1 MLSILIPTYN
11 YNAVPLVEE
20 LQKQCLNCNIKFEII
35 CQDDCSND
43 FLIENNKINA
53 FKNCSFSSNETNLG
67 RAKNRNHL
75 ASKSKFP
82 WLLFLDCDMFPKE
95 SKFIENYL
103 LTIKNINKPVIFGGI
118 TYKIKRPEK
127 QQILRW
133 HYGHKRESISLE
145 NRIKKPNSRALTS
158 NLLIY
163 KKLFLEHPFDSS
175 ITEYGYEDLFFL
187 MTLEMNKILV
197 THIDNPAFHLNLESS
212 SLFLNKTR
220 IALENLAF
228 INSQQ
233 TILSE
238 SKIISIYSA
247 LNKIRITL
255 VVVFLF
261 NTFENKMINNLLSQ
275 NPSLLVFDL
284 YKLGYFCKL
293 QSR

>member
-1 MLSILIPTYN
+1 MLSVLIPTYN
-11 YNAVPLVEE
+11 YNTFPLVAE
-20 LQKQCLNCNIKFEII
+20 LQKQADSSGIDYEILV
-35 CQDDCSND
+35 QDDCSND
-43 FLIENNKINA
+43 FLIENNKINTL
-53 FKNCSFSSNETNLG
+53 KYCSFCSNEINLG

-75 ASKSKFP
+75 ASKAKFP
-82 WLLFLDCDMFPKE
+82 WLLLLDCDMFPKE
-95 SKFIENYL
+95 SNFIENYL
-103 LTIKNINKPVIFGGI
+103 LTIKNINKSVVFGGI

-127 QQILRW
+127 EQLLRW

-158 NLLIY
+158 NLLIN
-163 KKLFLEHPFDSS
+163 KKLFLDHPFDSA
-175 ITEYGYEDLFFL
+175 ITKYGYEDLSFL
-187 MTLEMNKILV
+187 MTLERNKILV
-197 THIDNPAFHLNLESS
+197 SHIDNPAFHLNLESS

-233 TILSE
+233 TTLSD
-238 SKIISIYSA
+238 SKIISVYSA

-255 VVVFLF
+255 VIVFLF
-261 NTFENKMINNLLSQ
+261 NVFENKMINNLLSQ